1 MARYGHV
8 LCQGCPDEASIFLG
22 GGPGF
27 DFSKLGFTS
36 EGEEDE
42 DDFDFSDL
50 EIDGGLNL
58 VIGLQSRSGLFL
70 ELRGTAYSKP
80 SMRFVVGY
88 NF

>member
-1 MARYGHV
+1 M
-8 LCQGCPDEASIFLG
+8 FLG

-50 EIDGGLNL
+50 EFDGGLNL
-58 VIGLQSRSGLFL
+58 VIGLQSRTGMFL
-70 ELRGTAYSKP
+70 DLRGTAYSKP
-80 SMRFVVGY
+80 SMRFMVGY